1 MGIRGEALVWLLK
14 KLGISDRTRVFSS
27 KYYPPNQSRATLTKT
42 KPVQAWWLEIPIA
55 KIMKW
60 SGNFYLVC
68 QKPDNLHDFYCLEVG
83 IDFLQKNL
91 KSLFIRTDN
100 DKLSL
105 WLSAEKKT
113 LFIDLRG
120 DKTVNFSAFLRETN

>member
-1 MGIRGEALVWLLK
+1 MGIRGEALSWLLK
-14 KLGISDRTRVFSS
+14 KFGISDRTRVFSS
-27 KYYPPNQSRATLTKT
+27 KYYPPNQSRARNTSQ
-42 KPVQAWWLEIPIA
+42 KPTQAWWLEIPIA

-68 QKPDNLHDFYCLEVG
+68 QKPDNPHDFYCLDVG
-83 IDFLQKNL
+83 IDFIRKNL
-91 KSLFIRTDN
+91 KSLFLRTDN

-105 WLSAEKKT
+105 WLSAEKNT

-120 DKTVNFSAFLRETN
+120 NKTVNFSHFLRDTH